1 MQVYRRVW
9 LPKTLTP
16 SQKKWAADMGFDV
29 FETPVLRYTPT
40 FDAPTIQQQLRATP
54 IWLFSSARAVA
65 FLKDLLRETPADHH
79 TAVYAVGEKTAAA
92 LAAIGHHT
100 TAVAP
105 HAEALLPILQNLNAP
120 IAYFCNAESTSFL
133 ELKTNLLRTPVYQGF
148 PVASRFDAPL
158 PDVIFGLS
166 PNTMQALYDLHPEV
180 VQVPVVAIG
189 PTTEKY
195 LLARGLAPLA
205 VCATPSVEA
214 CFEELLKRNE
224 DVLEK

>member
-1 MQVYRRVW
+1 MQVFRRVW

-16 SQKKWAADMGFDV
+16 SQRKWAADLGFDV

-40 FDAPTIQQQLRATP
+40 FDAPTITKRLRETSY
-54 IWLFSSARAVA
+54 WLFSSARAVG
-65 FLKDLLRETPADHH
+65 FLKNFLTTTPAIHH
-79 TAVYAVGEKTAAA
+79 KVVYAVGEITAEA
-92 LAAIGHHT
+92 LAELGYHT

-105 HAEALLPILQNLNAP
+105 NAAALLPILQNLNAP

-133 ELKTNLLRTPVYQGF
+133 ELKTNLLRTPVYQGL
-148 PVASRFDAPL
+148 PVASRFDTPL

-166 PNTMQALYDLHPEV
+166 PNTMQALYALHPEV
-180 VQVPVVAIG
+180 MQVPVVAIG

-195 LLARGLAPLA
+195 LLARGIVPLA

-214 CFEELLKRNE
+214 CFEELLKRNK
-224 DVLEK
+224 DVFEK